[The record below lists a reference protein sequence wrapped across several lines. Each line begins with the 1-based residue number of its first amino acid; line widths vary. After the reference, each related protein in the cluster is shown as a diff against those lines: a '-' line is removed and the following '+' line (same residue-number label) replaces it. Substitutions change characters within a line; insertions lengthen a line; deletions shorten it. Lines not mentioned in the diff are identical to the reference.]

1 MSIPIRKYNPT
12 YVGRTG
18 SKYRN
23 ITPSTT
29 HSSSASHYNS
39 ESEIDD
45 KESAYD
51 SWGTV
56 DSTRTFVSDLG
67 RTTNTE
73 SVSGGVEPAPHI
85 MPEPYSTLGV
95 SYGQTVKAELAKIN
109 HSSQQ
114 FHEAPLA
121 KKKRLL
127 LVLLRI
133 THSIVALMLLACVG
147 GMQTYMLLGDK
158 SIVIVPLF
166 VCRLFLMAALIVLV
180 LCDWSKPAKILHH
193 FPMYNDRRS
202 WKGLGLSQLVVA
214 FFVLGDSTLGG
225 MAASR
230 EESTLAR
237 ILFPL
242 VLTSSFLMILVG
254 VVYFIAGA
262 VGGVRIKQQLKNIHS
277 VAV

>member
-23 ITPSTT
+23 ITPST
-29 HSSSASHYNS
+29 SHYNS

-45 KESAYD
+45 KKSTYD

-67 RTTNTE
+67 RTVNADE
-73 SVSGGVEPAPHI
+73 ISRVEPAPHI
-85 MPEPYSTLGV
+85 MPESYSTLGV
-95 SYGQTVKAELAKIN
+95 SHGQTAKAELAKIN
-109 HSSQQ
+109 QSSLT
-114 FHEAPLA
+114 FHDAPLA
-121 KKKRLL
+121 KNKRMFLI
-127 LVLLRI
+127 LLRI
-133 THSIVALMLLACVG
+133 THSIVGLMLMACVG
-147 GMQTYMLLGDK
+147 GMQAYMLLGDK

-166 VCRLFLMAALIVLV
+166 VCRLFLMAALVVLI
-180 LCDWSKPAKILHH
+180 LCDWSMPAKILHH

-202 WKGLGLSQLVVA
+202 WKGLGISQLVVA

-225 MAASR
+225 MSASGG
-230 EESTLAR
+230 ESTLAR

-254 VVYFIAGA
+254 IVYFIAGA
-262 VGGVRIKQQLKNIHS
+262 VGGVRLKRQLKDINSIT
-277 VAV
+277 V

>member
-29 HSSSASHYNS
+29 HSSSTSHYNS

-45 KESAYD
+45 KESTYD

-67 RTTNTE
+67 RAANADE
-73 SVSGGVEPAPHI
+73 VSKAEPVPHI
-85 MPEPYSTLGV
+85 MPESYSTLGV

-109 HSSQQ
+109 QSSQV
-114 FHEAPLA
+114 FNDPPLT
-121 KKKRLL
+121 KNKRML

-133 THSIVALMLLACVG
+133 THTIVGLMLFACVG

-166 VCRLFLMAALIVLV
+166 ICRIFLMAALVVLA
-180 LCDWSKPAKILHH
+180 LCDWSLPAKILHH

-202 WKGLGLSQLVVA
+202 WKGLGISQLVVA

-225 MAASR
+225 MSASGG
-230 EESTLAR
+230 ESTLAR

-254 VVYFIAGA
+254 IVYFIAGA
-262 VGGVRIKQQLKNIHS
+262 VGGVRLKRQLKNIHFA
-277 VAV
+277 AV

>member
-23 ITPSTT
+23 ITPST
-29 HSSSASHYNS
+29 SHYNS

-45 KESAYD
+45 KESTYD

-67 RTTNTE
+67 RTVNADE
-73 SVSGGVEPAPHI
+73 ISRVEPAPHI
-85 MPEPYSTLGV
+85 MPESYSTLGV
-95 SYGQTVKAELAKIN
+95 SHGQTAKAELAKIN
-109 HSSQQ
+109 QSSQI
-114 FHEAPLA
+114 FHDAPLA
-121 KKKRLL
+121 KNKRMFLI
-127 LVLLRI
+127 LLRI
-133 THSIVALMLLACVG
+133 THSIVGLMLMACVG
-147 GMQTYMLLGDK
+147 GMQAYMLLGDK

-166 VCRLFLMAALIVLV
+166 VCRLFLMAALVVLT
-180 LCDWSKPAKILHH
+180 LCDWSMPAKILHH

-202 WKGLGLSQLVVA
+202 WKGLGISQLVVA

-225 MAASR
+225 MSASGG
-230 EESTLAR
+230 ESTLAR

-254 VVYFIAGA
+254 IVYFIAGA
-262 VGGVRIKQQLKNIHS
+262 VGGVRLKRQLKDINSIT
-277 VAV
+277 V

>member
-1 MSIPIRKYNPT
+1 MSIPIRMYNPT

-29 HSSSASHYNS
+29 HSSSTSHYNS

-45 KESAYD
+45 KESTYD

-67 RTTNTE
+67 HADNADEVARAE
-73 SVSGGVEPAPHI
+73 PVSHI
-85 MPEPYSTLGV
+85 MPESYSTLGV

-109 HSSQQ
+109 QSSQV
-114 FHEAPLA
+114 FNDPPLA
-121 KKKRLL
+121 KNKRMF

-133 THSIVALMLLACVG
+133 THTIVGLMLFACVG

-166 VCRLFLMAALIVLV
+166 VCRIFLMAALVVLA
-180 LCDWSKPAKILHH
+180 LCDWSLPAKILHH

-202 WKGLGLSQLVVA
+202 WKGLGISQLVVA

-225 MAASR
+225 MSASGG
-230 EESTLAR
+230 ESTLAR

-254 VVYFIAGA
+254 IVYFIAGA
-262 VGGVRIKQQLKNIHS
+262 VGGVRLKRQLKNIHS
-277 VAV
+277 AAV

>member
-23 ITPSTT
+23 LTPSTT

-39 ESEIDD
+39 ESEVDD

-56 DSTRTFVSDLG
+56 DSTRTFVSDL
-67 RTTNTE
+67 RHAVNADE
-73 SVSGGVEPAPHI
+73 ASRVEPASHI
-85 MPEPYSTLGV
+85 MPESYSTLGV
-95 SYGQTVKAELAKIN
+95 SYGQVAKAELAKIN
-109 HSSQQ
+109 LSPQS
-114 FHEAPLA
+114 FHNTPLA
-121 KKKRLL
+121 KNKRTL
-127 LVLLRI
+127 LVLLRVAH
-133 THSIVALMLLACVG
+133 TIVGLMLLACVG

-166 VCRLFLMAALIVLV
+166 VCRLFLMAALVVLA
-180 LCDWSKPAKILHH
+180 LCDWSMPVKILHH

-202 WKGLGLSQLVVA
+202 WKGLGISQLVVA

-225 MAASR
+225 MSASR
-230 EESTLAR
+230 GESTLAR

-254 VVYFIAGA
+254 IVYFIAGA
-262 VGGVRIKQQLKNIHS
+262 VGGVRLKRQLKNIHS
-277 VAV
+277 VPA